1 MNRIRC
7 VVERI
12 TFQSPDTGYSVLKV
26 SVKGYQELVTVVGN
40 LADAVVG
47 SVLLIEGEWTNNPK
61 YGTQFSAQKW
71 EETVPATVYGIEKY
85 LGSGLIKGVGAV
97 YAKKIVKKF
106 GTDTIAVIEDS
117 PERLA
122 EVDGI
127 GKKRIARI
135 SESWERQ
142 KEIKNIMLF
151 LQNYDIST
159 AFAAKIYKHYGND
172 SIETVK
178 KNPYKLAFTPIS
190 RQTSTQS
197 RSE

>member
-26 SVKGYQELVTVVGN
+26 SVKGYQELVTVIGN

-85 LGSGLIKGVGAV
+85 LGSGLIKGVGPV
-97 YAKKIVKKF
+97 YAKKIVQKF
-106 GTDTIAVIEDS
+106 GTDTIAVIEDT
-117 PERLA
+117 PERLS
-122 EVDGI
+122 EVEGI
-127 GKKRIARI
+127 GEKRIQRI
-135 SESWERQ
+135 SES
-142 KEIKNIMLF
+142 
-151 LQNYDIST
+151 
-159 AFAAKIYKHYGND
+159 
-172 SIETVK
+172 
-178 KNPYKLAFTPIS
+178 
-190 RQTSTQS
+190 
-197 RSE
+197 